1 MKLYYA
7 IPILLMLMGASCQRK
22 PDVEEPKYPA
32 NTLVEC
38 PELKEFV
45 IDQQIDGVLLEK
57 YYLEKSGLNKQYA
70 DCATIHNELVRFI
83 KQQQKKK

>member
-7 IPILLMLMGASCQRK
+7 IPVLLMLMGASCQVK
-22 PDVEEPKYPA
+22 VDSPNYPA

-38 PELKEFV
+38 PEIQKLVVDAQSKGVTLK
-45 IDQQIDGVLLEK
+45 D
-57 YYLEKSGLNKQYA
+57 YYLAKSELNKQYA

-83 KQQQKKK
+83 KEQQSKKK